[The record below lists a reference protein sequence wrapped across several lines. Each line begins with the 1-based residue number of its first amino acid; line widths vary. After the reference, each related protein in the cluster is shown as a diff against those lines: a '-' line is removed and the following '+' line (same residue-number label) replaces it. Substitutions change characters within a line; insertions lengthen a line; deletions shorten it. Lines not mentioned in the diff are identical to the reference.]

1 MRRRT
6 LSYLRTLW
14 GPVDRR
20 HVDKDK
26 VPRSS
31 LDVQIVDAVKG
42 FLHDIFQVFNV
53 AVTAIIDADEDDCR
67 SRYRGI

>member
-1 MRRRT
+1 M

-14 GPVDRR
+14 GPVDRW

-31 LDVQIVDAVKG
+31 LGVQIVDAVKD
-42 FLHDIFQVFNV
+42 FFHDIFQVLNV